1 MTNPIEHYEKIK
13 KDNNLQPNSFTG
25 LQKIKNEYLQKYRTT
40 RVPVR
45 TFKDYST
52 RVFKRNAIQPTLLSH
67 GRLWAFYYYPLGLST
82 LPNYDASP
90 LILTLSIP
98 NKESFL
104 GINLH
109 LLPPVL
115 RIYAYYS
122 LFPLLNN
129 RNFNQ
134 ENTRFRL
141 VYEQLMKQERYVRL
155 LPCIRE
161 YKSIRIRSDI
171 HQIHPKYWDAALFN
185 PTSRFIKTNVV
196 NVWANTVQQIRKKIS
211 ERETL

>member
-1 MTNPIEHYEKIK
+1 MTNPMEHYEKLK
-13 KDNNLQPNSFTG
+13 KDKSLKSNSFNG
-25 LQKIKNEYLQKYRTT
+25 LMLVKNEYLQKYRTK
-40 RVPVR
+40 RFPVQ
-45 TFKDYST
+45 TFKNYSS
-52 RVFKRNAIQPTLLSH
+52 RVFKRNAVQPTLLSH
-67 GRLWAFYYYPLGLST
+67 GRMWAFNYYPLGLAT

-109 LLPPVL
+109 LLPPVM

-141 VYEQLMKQERYVRL
+141 IYEQLQKQERYVRL

-171 HQIHPKYWDAALFN
+171 HQIHPKYWDSALFN
-185 PTSRFIKTNVV
+185 PTSRFIKTNIV
-196 NVWANTVQQIRKKIS
+196 NVWANTTQQIRKKIS